1 MFDRL
6 KEQAAAWEEQ
16 AGRTLFLDK
25 ALEYARTL
33 PVTHTANQWEAPDEY
48 RHIRSNMVYQ
58 MDYSISENTRYDS
71 AAQKSVPYSWTLR
84 WSLRTNAP
92 GGYRQEKIA
101 GQDRKVFA
109 SREELD
115 KYLNGR
121 IKAHAHY
128 FTEISPAIPKE
139 YADCFKVTGC
149 LLPGYTIEGEEPAK
163 AAELPAQ
170 EETAQPQTAAT
181 PERREPVN
189 EEFSNFLDN
198 RAEAQTGGPHG
209 YWLSLPTSA
218 EQVQEALKEIHIT
231 ADNQQDL
238 FIGGFS
244 APEGK
249 LLELPDNL
257 IKTASVDELNF
268 LASQLQRLDA
278 VELAELNA
286 AMQSPAKMQT
296 IGQLL
301 DYAENTDCFVL
312 INAKDNRSLGEY
324 YLNDS
329 GLFVVPDPWKP
340 AIDTDRLGSFI
351 ASEEQGTFTDYG
363 YILRTS
369 DEWQRVHEGQ
379 PVPEPYRVMAY
390 PAPELLREESKV
402 QPEAAAPAKAP
413 QPVTP
418 ILLNGQNSAERMKE
432 ITDRLE
438 TGIQELFESERY
450 KAYLTSMAKFHSY
463 SFNNTLLIAMQGGQL
478 VAGYNKWRDN
488 FHRNVKRGEKGIK
501 ILAPAPYKVKKEV
514 PKLDEQG
521 KPVMDKDGKPL
532 TEVQETQVPAFKIVS
547 VFDVSQTEG
556 EPLPSIGVDEL
567 AGNVEQYEDFFKA
580 LEQTSPVPMTF
591 EDIPG
596 GSHGYYHL
604 TEKRIAIQE
613 NMSELQ
619 TLKTAIHEIAHAKLH
634 AIDPD
639 APVTEQAD
647 RPDSRTREVQAES
660 VAYAVC
666 QHYGLDTS
674 DYSFGY
680 VAGWSSGKDLKE
692 LRASLETIRATAHEL
707 ITTIDGHL
715 AELQQ
720 QRQAQQAVEQIVEP
734 TVEQAAEQPAPD
746 SVFSKLPPEQQQ
758 EMTDSVKAM
767 LQTLIDADVKS
778 TGEVT
783 QGTLDAIQTQGFVL
797 SGDGTLQRAEAQEAA
812 YRLES
817 GNILLIQTSENGF
830 DYTMYGPDYK
840 EIDGGQ
846 LDNMEYSLS
855 EARDE
860 ILSGIAPQ
868 GHVTETITGDA
879 LEDFQEAAEQANAIS
894 VQPEPQPWNGI
905 DGLLNNKPIMP
916 EATPTERANALI
928 DWAERDGQRMGNEER
943 RLIVEY
949 AEAVDNT
956 DKVVALINEFCEH
969 GYEMQHGHVDEL
981 VKSRIDREIA
991 EAKAAQQPTLDPT
1004 AEPVVTIL
1012 FTESPHLEIGQQMPL
1027 HEADALFARLD
1038 AEHRG
1043 GGYYDKT
1050 DFRID
1055 FTFQGEPHSY
1065 SGRQDFGDRDGSLIE
1080 HIREYQTFY
1089 LNDEKWKDHLT
1100 RQGGPEAWAEDH
1112 ASREAFLTEIIPY
1125 MELHCNLSRLE
1136 QEAQTRLASSDT
1148 LTPEETAYYGAL
1160 VDYAMECRPLLNH
1173 GEPLP
1178 EMPKL
1183 TDFDQSLQDY
1193 KAQVEAEIAQ
1203 EAADAGMT
1211 VEEYAAAG
1219 YEAPAQPQEVKEPPQ
1234 QEAPEQQTK
1243 EPAASDYYY
1252 SINEGAARRAKE
1264 MNSFSDYKPGS
1275 ATAEYRHYVDKA
1287 FALAQE
1293 QKKRVDPMY
1302 HEKIDS
1308 LLDTY
1313 ARKLA
1318 ANMNHGYEIDAR
1330 VPSILIAGGSNFPVR
1345 QKEKQNAARDSNMQ
1359 EWQYIQGLLDKI
1371 RSTGMGGI
1379 RQDDPQAIPKL
1390 QKKLAGL
1397 EKAQETMKAVNAY
1410 YRKHGTLDGCP
1421 HLSPENLENL
1431 KADMASGW
1439 HYEKKP
1445 FQSWE
1450 LSNNNAEIRRVR
1462 QRIESLTRANEV
1474 AYVGWEFD
1482 GGHVEANREQGR
1494 LQVFFDG
1501 KPEADARQQLKEHGF
1516 RWAPSV
1522 GAWQRLLND
1531 NAYYASDRIA
1541 CIQPLSGI
1549 KPTELQRNSSREQ
1562 RAQAAQ
1568 EQAEPDYFYRV
1579 HANPRSDSRE
1589 NLYMLQAY
1597 IPQDNGRAKI
1607 GDVLYVGT
1615 PERCRELM
1623 DQLNTGELTQE
1634 AVKELYAK
1642 EQEQPTQEPTPEQEP
1657 APEPEPEQEPVPEPE
1672 PETAP
1677 EPEVTSDAEPQAA
1690 PAETLTELQKKA
1702 LEIADRYKDLP
1713 LQAKIDAIAQAFG
1726 RKTGEIHTSPCTGK
1740 WRGTSDMTIR
1750 FDNGAS
1756 LFIGNHL
1763 TPKAKT
1769 VKVQTECV
1777 NRTLVQYNPEIVKAT
1792 KEAALP
1798 ALLQREAKDNEIAAQ
1813 KGLKPYTLLN
1823 VEFNEGADEKT
1834 GGLMGWYYVTLA
1846 VDGKICTH
1854 LETGLNHDISDGKV
1868 SDTPSRAD
1876 YYPAG
1881 ALKEANVDYVFNNV
1895 GFSSV
1900 STLYTVPLRDDAR
1913 ERAEKTLAERSAA
1926 APEASRKWG
1935 FYIIPDLKTWAT
1947 NAEQQ
1952 TPIEHFATFEE
1963 AKARFDELRSQPYN
1977 SEAKDL
1983 NTDGRPYAHLTLGM
1997 ESKDGMSAADI
2008 LHVRAG
2014 QNYLVED
2021 FTRMERLRSDPVVLE
2036 SLSRVAQEIGFDRVR
2051 PYVVENGSYKAMP
2064 DMPFTQ
2070 WENPYFTV
2078 NPPKQGDTF
2087 TIYQL
2092 KDGPETRN
2100 YRYEAY
2106 ESLQE
2111 AGLAVDRQNY
2121 DLVYTAP
2128 LDGKTTL
2135 EDIYRTFNIDRPAD
2149 FTGHSLSVSD
2159 VVVLNRSGKEEA
2171 HYCDSF
2177 GFTPVPEFFLQREKQ
2192 LTPRELLTGESIQ
2205 TPRGSFLV
2213 TDMSREQLE
2222 AAGYGFHHQSEDGK
2236 YLIMGNGTDAF
2247 AIPAQQESPIK
2258 AAEMTTEQN
2267 YNMIDGVLN
2276 NAPTMSELE
2285 AKAKAGEQ
2293 ITLFDVAEA
2302 AKAEAQKPK
2311 QPQLPAQKQKKPSI
2325 RAQLKAAK
2333 EEQQKKPP
2341 QREKA
2346 QELEV

>member
-1 MFDRL
+1 
-6 KEQAAAWEEQ
+6 
-16 AGRTLFLDK
+16 
-25 ALEYARTL
+25 
-33 PVTHTANQWEAPDEY
+33 
-48 RHIRSNMVYQ
+48 
-58 MDYSISENTRYDS
+58 
-71 AAQKSVPYSWTLR
+71 
-84 WSLRTNAP
+84 
-92 GGYRQEKIA
+92 
-101 GQDRKVFA
+101 
-109 SREELD
+109 
-115 KYLNGR
+115 
-121 IKAHAHY
+121 
-128 FTEISPAIPKE
+128 
-139 YADCFKVTGC
+139 
-149 LLPGYTIEGEEPAK
+149 
-163 AAELPAQ
+163 
-170 EETAQPQTAAT
+170 
-181 PERREPVN
+181 
-189 EEFSNFLDN
+189 
-198 RAEAQTGGPHG
+198 
-209 YWLSLPTSA
+209 
-218 EQVQEALKEIHIT
+218 
-231 ADNQQDL
+231 
-238 FIGGFS
+238 
-244 APEGK
+244 
-249 LLELPDNL
+249 
-257 IKTASVDELNF
+257 
-268 LASQLQRLDA
+268 
-278 VELAELNA
+278 
-286 AMQSPAKMQT
+286 
-296 IGQLL
+296 
-301 DYAENTDCFVL
+301 
-312 INAKDNRSLGEY
+312 
-324 YLNDS
+324 
-329 GLFVVPDPWKP
+329 
-340 AIDTDRLGSFI
+340 
-351 ASEEQGTFTDYG
+351 
-363 YILRTS
+363 
-369 DEWQRVHEGQ
+369 
-379 PVPEPYRVMAY
+379 
-390 PAPELLREESKV
+390 
-402 QPEAAAPAKAP
+402 
-413 QPVTP
+413 
-418 ILLNGQNSAERMKE
+418 
-432 ITDRLE
+432 
-438 TGIQELFESERY
+438 
-450 KAYLTSMAKFHSY
+450 
-463 SFNNTLLIAMQGGQL
+463 
-478 VAGYNKWRDN
+478 
-488 FHRNVKRGEKGIK
+488 
-501 ILAPAPYKVKKEV
+501 
-514 PKLDEQG
+514 
-521 KPVMDKDGKPL
+521 
-532 TEVQETQVPAFKIVS
+532 
-547 VFDVSQTEG
+547 
-556 EPLPSIGVDEL
+556 
-567 AGNVEQYEDFFKA
+567 
-580 LEQTSPVPMTF
+580 
-591 EDIPG
+591 
-596 GSHGYYHL
+596 
-604 TEKRIAIQE
+604 
-613 NMSELQ
+613 
-619 TLKTAIHEIAHAKLH
+619 
-634 AIDPD
+634 
-639 APVTEQAD
+639 
-647 RPDSRTREVQAES
+647 
-660 VAYAVC
+660 
-666 QHYGLDTS
+666 
-674 DYSFGY
+674 
-680 VAGWSSGKDLKE
+680 
-692 LRASLETIRATAHEL
+692 
-707 ITTIDGHL
+707 
-715 AELQQ
+715 
-720 QRQAQQAVEQIVEP
+720 
-734 TVEQAAEQPAPD
+734 VEQAAEQPAPD
-746 SVFSKLPPEQQQ
+746 SVFSKLTPEQQQ

-817 GNILLIQTSENGF
+817 GNILFIQTSENGF
-830 DYTMYGPDYK
+830 DYTVYGPDYK

-846 LDNMEYSLS
+846 LDNTEYSLS

-949 AEAVDNT
+949 AEAVGDT
-956 DKVVALINEFCEH
+956 DKVIELINRLCEQ
-969 GYEMQHGHVDEL
+969 GYEMQHGHMDDFVRSQIE
-981 VKSRIDREIA
+981 SEIA
-991 EAKAAQQPTLDPT
+991 VAKAEQQTALDPA
-1004 AEPVVTIL
+1004 AEPVVTIIWS
-1012 FTESPHLEIGQQMPL
+1012 ESPHLKDGQQMPL
-1027 HEADALFARLD
+1027 HEADAIFKELD
-1038 AEHRG
+1038 SAKRYEREQPDYKG
-1043 GGYYDKT
+1043 SWYDKT
-1050 DFRID
+1050 KFRID
-1055 FTFQGEPHSY
+1055 FTFQSQPDNYE
-1065 SGRQDFGDRDGSLIE
+1065 GRQDFGDGDGSLIE
-1080 HIREYQTFY
+1080 HIRGYHEYYYYAQ
-1089 LNDEKWKDHLT
+1089 DESWKNHVLKHD
-1100 RQGGPEAWAEDH
+1100 GPEAW
-1112 ASREAFLTEIIPY
+1112 EADKAQRDMLLHEFVPY
-1125 MELHCNLSRLE
+1125 MSLHCNLAAME
-1136 QEAQTRLASSDT
+1136 HEARRPLQSGET
-1148 LTPEETAYYGAL
+1148 LTPEQTAYFKAVL
-1160 VDYAMECRPLLNH
+1160 DYVKECRPLLNQ
-1173 GEPLP
+1173 GQYQLP
-1178 EMPKL
+1178 EPPKL

-1219 YEAPAQPQEVKEPPQ
+1219 YEAPAQPQEAPEPP
-1234 QEAPEQQTK
+1234 TK

-1275 ATAEYRHYVDKA
+1275 ATAEYRHYVDEA

-1549 KPTELQRNSSREQ
+1549 KPTELQRNSNRKQ
-1562 RAQAAQ
+1562 QAQAAQ

-1589 NLYMLQAY
+1589 NLYILQAY

-1657 APEPEPEQEPVPEPE
+1657 APEQEPEI
-1672 PETAP
+1672 AP
-1677 EPEVTSDAEPQAA
+1677 AQEVTSDAEPQAA
-1690 PAETLTELQKKA
+1690 PAETLTELQEKA

-1713 LQAKIDAIAQAFG
+1713 LQAKIDVIAQAFG
-1726 RKTGEIHTSPCTGK
+1726 CKTGEIHTSPCTGK

-1834 GGLMGWYYVTLA
+1834 GGYIGWYYVTLA

-1854 LETGLNHDISDGKV
+1854 LETGLNHDIASGKV
-1868 SDTPSRAD
+1868 SDTPTRAD

-1881 ALKEANVDYVFNNV
+1881 ALKEADVDYVFNNV
-1895 GFSSV
+1895 GFSSD
-1900 STLYTVPLRDDAR
+1900 STLYTVPLRDDVR

-1926 APEASRKWG
+1926 APEASREWG

-2051 PYVVENGSYKAMP
+2051 PYVMENGSYKAMP

-2078 NPPKQGDTF
+2078 DPPAQGDTF

-2092 KDGPETRN
+2092 KGGPETRD
-2100 YRYEAY
+2100 YRFEAY
-2106 ESLQE
+2106 ERLQE

-2135 EDIYRTFNIDRPAD
+2135 EDIYRTFNLDRPAD

-2159 VVVLNRSGKEEA
+2159 VVVLTRSGKEEA

-2177 GFTPVPEFFLQREKQ
+2177 GFTPMPEFFLQREKQ

-2293 ITLFDVAEA
+2293 ISLFDVAEA

-2311 QPQLPAQKQKKPSI
+2311 QPQRPAQKQKKPSI